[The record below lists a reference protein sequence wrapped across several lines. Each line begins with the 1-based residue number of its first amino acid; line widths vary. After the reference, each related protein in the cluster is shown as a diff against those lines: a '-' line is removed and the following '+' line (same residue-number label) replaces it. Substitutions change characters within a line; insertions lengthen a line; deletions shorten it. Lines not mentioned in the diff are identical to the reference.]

1 MDLSRGPDEEEGEDG
16 GGGMDAAMQVVMSTA
31 QQCRQLLP
39 QCARMH
45 FEDAVDLAMIVRVN
59 AHDVPVLACA
69 TSEATTSEATTSEA
83 TTSEAM
89 STSDTTR
96 SSGGGGRGGGGSGGG
111 NGSGGKGGRGGY
123 GGAKRQRQCREGRGA
138 EQREGAG
145 DGERRRGLLPLCEY
159 STSAGIGLFP
169 AAARFNH
176 SCRNNCTFRL
186 LREGHHLVVSTTSDI
201 AQGDELCVSYVDP
214 LIDGPSRRSRLKRFF
229 GFDCGCGRCK
239 GDPVGVGDAGGDAG
253 SDAGSEAG
261 SDAGGDEREQVAR
274 LQQAMKYGTLRQV
287 EMALRRSLLPPH
299 NVVWVDGH
307 AEAAERCLREG
318 HAAAAAD
325 HATTVIRAQVRVLGG
340 AAAMASVRQAKAW
353 SVVGRANRVLGNAA
367 AAEDAFD
374 HEDAALALCRG
385 EQLQGVCGE

>member
-1 MDLSRGPDEEEGEDG
+1 MDLSRGPEEEEGEDG

-39 QCARMH
+39 QCARVH

-69 TSEATTSEATTSEA
+69 TSEATTSEATIT
-83 TTSEAM
+83 
-89 STSDTTR
+89 STSDTTQ
-96 SSGGGGRGGGGSGGG
+96 SSGGGGSGGGGSGGG
-111 NGSGGKGGRGGY
+111 NGSGSKQRGGGY
-123 GGAKRQRQCREGRGA
+123 GGVKRQRQCCEGRGA

-145 DGERRRGLLPLCEY
+145 DDERRRGLMPLCEY

-186 LREGHHLVVSTTSDI
+186 LREGHHLVVSTTADI

-214 LIDGPSRRSRLKRFF
+214 LMDGLSRRSRLKRFF

-253 SDAGSEAG
+253 SE
-261 SDAGGDEREQVAR
+261 AGGDEREQVAR

-287 EMALRRSLLPPH
+287 EMALRRSPLPPH

-325 HATTVIRAQVRVLGG
+325 HATTVIQAQVRVLGG

-374 HEDAALALCRG
+374 REDAALALCRG
-385 EQLQGVCGE
+385 EPPQGV